1 MQLRDQIA
9 AINERIKLL
18 ATTVNTIGL
27 TLVALGILRPAIDP
41 DLSIGVIGA
50 AYGVLG
56 VASHIA
62 AHYILRE
69 MRKSQ

>member
-56 VASHIA
+56 SHPTSPRTIF
-62 AHYILRE
+62 
-69 MRKSQ
+69 